1 MWGGAQ
7 AAETQGKP
15 REPIPECHYTRMD
28 ERYGREFGF
37 GPRRGRKPDVRQVT
51 DMNPVTFNIT
61 HVSRALLRT
70 GGGQPAPVLSDR
82 NHLSHTPSP
91 QQLGGDCKPISETH
105 TAFVFCLLFGS
116 PWRRVPASPV
126 ALQAGA
132 SQKVLEP
139 HRVWIH
145 SLHSRPVVPQVPYWS
160 GEFLRGC
167 WQGGSSK

>member
-1 MWGGAQ
+1 M
-7 AAETQGKP
+7 
-15 REPIPECHYTRMD
+15 
-28 ERYGREFGF
+28 
-37 GPRRGRKPDVRQVT
+37 
-51 DMNPVTFNIT
+51 
-61 HVSRALLRT
+61 
-70 GGGQPAPVLSDR
+70 LSDR
-82 NHLSHTPSP
+82 NHLSHTVTATTGRD
-91 QQLGGDCKPISETH
+91 LKPISETH

-160 GEFLRGC
+160 GRVSFSEGAGKVARASKQNYPQTISLQGMAFVSMLGKPWKLLAASLHPWMNGEKRKSSRELSSWSPQPVTQTLQTPFLASC
-167 WQGGSSK
+167 